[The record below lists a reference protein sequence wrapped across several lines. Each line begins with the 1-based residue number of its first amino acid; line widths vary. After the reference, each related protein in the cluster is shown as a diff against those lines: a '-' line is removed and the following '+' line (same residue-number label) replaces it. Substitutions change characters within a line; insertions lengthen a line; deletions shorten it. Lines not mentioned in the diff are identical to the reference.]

1 MAATLVARKRED
13 LTKSHTKKLREEG
26 FVPGIVYGQSEEPQ
40 TIAVE
45 GNNFYK
51 LIRDQGRNSVLSLEI
66 ENESPLSVMLHEYQT
81 NPIVGDLIHI
91 DLYVVNMS
99 QEMDVEVPL
108 RVDGEAQVSKSGGVV
123 QQPLYQLQ
131 VRGKPGS
138 FPEEIVVD
146 VSELEIGDSLTIAD
160 LPENNKYEFL
170 DEQDATIAT
179 VIAPDDVEDLET
191 PSEEDAEP
199 ELVNEKKGDDE
210 E

>member
-108 RVDGEAQVSKSGGVV
+108 RVDGEAQVSKNGGVV